1 MGGAQPCVHACARV
15 PKPGWQ
21 WDSQSH
27 RLPPPAASPACAPGL
42 GQGLQAGRDTH
53 PACQASSSDVSQE
66 LGTES
71 RQVNPQPPP
80 CLGIT
85 GSAVPGVGGGTRGW
99 RRKPR
104 GRGTVIP
111 STSSQLRCQPP
122 HPTLGLR
129 WGGRPQH
136 CPLGAPRC
144 WALALDHAIR
154 CSMALGV
161 QRPPCQGWGSEL
173 GPEERAGRSVP
184 RTLAHAHH
192 EAQPTAKP
200 GRSFPTADPPPRY
213 KPEPGW
219 GSWGRAPRQT

>member
-1 MGGAQPCVHACARV
+1 MHACAQV

-27 RLPPPAASPACAPGL
+27 RLPPPAASPACAPAL
-42 GQGLQAGRDTH
+42 GQGLQAGRDAH

-85 GSAVPGVGGGTRGW
+85 GSAVPGGGRHQGMGEKTQRKGNRDPQHVLPAAVPATPSHARTAVGGTPTALSPGSPGVLV
-99 RRKPR
+99 PR
-104 GRGTVIP
+104 PGPR
-111 STSSQLRCQPP
+111 
-122 HPTLGLR
+122 HPLLHGP
-129 WGGRPQH
+129 WG
-136 CPLGAPRC
+136 AET
-144 WALALDHAIR
+144 
-154 CSMALGV
+154 
-161 QRPPCQGWGSEL
+161 PCQGWGSEL
-173 GPEERAGRSVP
+173 RPEERAGTSVP

-200 GRSFPTADPPPRY
+200 RRSFPTADPPPRY